1 MKNNIIKFSLLFF
14 LILFITTSCNKDLNY
29 VPESYLSPEQVYSDE
44 AGSIGGIT
52 GIYKQYSSL
61 KSGELAL
68 IGSIGTDEGRISYFV
83 PTWGG
88 YWLQLSALN
97 SYDNT
102 QLSAQNS
109 VIQYYWQGSYTTVG
123 NANTAIR
130 YLPSANIGED
140 VKKRLLG
147 EAKFMRA
154 LVYFNLVQL
163 FGAVPM
169 PTEKPNAQYDKDGYP
184 RTPESE
190 VYALIKSDLTDA
202 IASLPGKGSAQPGR
216 ANKQAAQTLLGKVY
230 LTLKEYPNAEST
242 LKSVMT
248 DGEVG
253 LLPDFANLFKEENE
267 NNRESLFEVQFSTE
281 LNFTQGLTN
290 VLGSWNM
297 ASNKPGGGG
306 HVALPTK
313 YGVSIYSS
321 LDTVR
326 KNASLRHIYYDAN
339 GAPGLNWW
347 WQDVGDPHIK
357 KYEQRDGQQAAQSS
371 RNVYVLRYADA
382 VLMYAEV
389 LNELNKTSEALS
401 HFNRIRAR
409 AKAPNLEVSL
419 GHNPTQAELRDSLVT
434 ERMKELT
441 FEGWRWF
448 DLKRWGLLVQRT
460 KQHNPVAANIV
471 SPKHL
476 LYPIPFQE
484 FQNNRTLKLEDQ
496 NPGY

>member
-1 MKNNIIKFSLLFF
+1 MKNNIITYKFLSFIILFF
-14 LILFITTSCNKDLNY
+14 IVSCNKDLNY

-44 AGSIGGIT
+44 AGSVGGIT

-97 SYDNT
+97 TYDNT
-102 QLSAQNS
+102 QLSAQNQ
-109 VIQYYWQGSYTTVG
+109 VIQYYWQGSYTTIG

-130 YLPSANIGED
+130 YLPDANIPEE
-140 VKKRLLG
+140 VKKRLTG

-163 FGAVPM
+163 FGGVPM
-169 PTEKPNAQYDKDGYP
+169 PTDTPNAQYDKDGYP

-190 VYALIKSDLTDA
+190 VYELIKSDLA
-202 IASLPGKGSAQPGR
+202 YAVENLSGKASIQPGR

-230 LTLKEYPNAEST
+230 LTLKEYTNAENT
-242 LKSVMT
+242 LKTLMT
-248 DGEVG
+248 DSEVG
-253 LLPDFANLFKEENE
+253 LLSDFADLFKEENE

-297 ASNKPGGGG
+297 SSDKKGGGG

-321 LDTVR
+321 LDTLR
-326 KNASLRHIYYDAN
+326 KNASLRHIYYDGN
-339 GAPGLNWW
+339 GNPGLNWW

-382 VLMYAEV
+382 VLMYAES
-389 LNELNKTSEALS
+389 LNELNQTSQALT
-401 HFNRIRAR
+401 HFNKIRAR
-409 AKAPNLEVSL
+409 AKAPNLEVTL
-419 GHNPTQAELRDSLVT
+419 GHNPTQAELRDSIVT
-434 ERMKELT
+434 ERMKELM

-448 DLKRWGLLVQRT
+448 DLKRWGLLIERT
-460 KQHNPVAANIV
+460 KQHNPTATNITT
-471 SPKHL
+471 PKHL